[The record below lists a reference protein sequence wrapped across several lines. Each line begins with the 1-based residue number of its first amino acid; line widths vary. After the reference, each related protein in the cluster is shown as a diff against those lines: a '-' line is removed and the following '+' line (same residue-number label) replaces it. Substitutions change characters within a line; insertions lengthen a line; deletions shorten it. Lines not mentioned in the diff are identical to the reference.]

1 MNEKLREAFLTWRD
15 SDVRYTPEWQADAH
29 KGWEQACCMLYA
41 AARGEI
47 PGFQLVTVE
56 LSEKNKRAVFLAL
69 ANADDEQ
76 RLWNDLLA
84 ASKEEFK

>member
-1 MNEKLREAFLTWRD
+1 MNEKLKDA
-15 SDVRYTPEWQADAH
+15 VRATHGECQSELVVY
-29 KGWEQACCMLYA
+29 GILLA
-41 AARGEI
+41 AAQGKY
-47 PGFQLVTVE
+47 PGFQLVPVE

-69 ANADDEQ
+69 AYADDEQ

>member
-1 MNEKLREAFLTWRD
+1 MNEKLKEAANKFDDNWCW
-15 SDVRYTPEWQADAH
+15 PKANH
-29 KGWEQACCMLYA
+29 EQPLPSTYSILAA

-47 PGFQLVTVE
+47 PDFQLVPVE

-69 ANADDEQ
+69 AHADDEQ